1 MANQSSILFSA
12 RTWTRGIIGVIIG
25 AFFFWLALRQTSWQ
39 QVQAILAQANLS
51 WLIIAMSFYSLDIAI
66 RIWRWR
72 RLLWD
77 VKKLSFGSVGIA
89 LVIGYAMNNI
99 LPARLGELFRAN
111 FAGRRYQVPRS
122 AIAGSIVVERALDGL
137 VVVLSLV
144 LGRLFIPQ
152 QPILK
157 SLTTA
162 GVLIFSSIFLILWL
176 SSRSSRKISNWIAYL
191 PPVISKRIGYFRQG
205 LVGMRGATL
214 VTAMRLSLII
224 WVLEGI
230 ALWSV
235 LQAVNVSLNWQQML
249 SVVGVV
255 SLSTLLPS
263 APGFVG
269 TYQYAYGLMVSL
281 FGYQSAQGVAAATA
295 AQIFLLGS
303 LTLVGLGFYFY
314 LNLVSKPEVN
324 RGS

>member
-1 MANQSSILFSA
+1 MANKSSIFISA
-12 RTWTRGIIGVIIG
+12 RTWTRGVIGIAVG

-39 QVQAILAQANLS
+39 QVQAILAQAHLS
-51 WLIIAMSFYSLDIAI
+51 WLIMAMSFYFIDIVV
-66 RIWRWR
+66 RIVRWR

-89 LVIGYAMNNI
+89 LVIGYAMNNV

-137 VVVLSLV
+137 VVVLSLI
-144 LGRLFIPQ
+144 LGRLFIPE

-157 SLTTA
+157 NLTTA
-162 GVLIFSSIFLILWL
+162 GVLLFASIFLILWI
-176 SSRSSRKISNWIAYL
+176 SSRGSSKISNWLSYL
-191 PPVISKRIGYFRQG
+191 PPIISKRIGYFRQG
-205 LVGMRGATL
+205 LVGMRGARL
-214 VTAMRLSLII
+214 VLAMRLSLII

-230 ALWSV
+230 ALWSI

-269 TYQYAYGLMVSL
+269 TYQYAYGLIVSL
-281 FGYQSAQGVAAATA
+281 FGYHSAQGVAAATA

-303 LTLVGLGFYFY
+303 LTVVGLGLYSY
-314 LNLVSKPEVN
+314 LNLVSKQEVN